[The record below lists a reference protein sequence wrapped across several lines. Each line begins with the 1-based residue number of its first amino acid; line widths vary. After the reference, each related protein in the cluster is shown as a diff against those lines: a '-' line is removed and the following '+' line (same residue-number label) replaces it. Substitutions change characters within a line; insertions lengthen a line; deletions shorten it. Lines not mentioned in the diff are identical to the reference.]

1 MKKTL
6 LSLFAFALSLGMSAQ
21 SILPINGSVMR
32 NENATANA
40 VVKAAPQKVD
50 LSENQRYVGF
60 YTTDELAEYGS
71 GIPNLTSGS
80 CKAGAIFSSDILD
93 LYQGKKI
100 VGVRF
105 GLAEPISSTTV
116 AVYPVLGDRIGQVQL
131 SKDVVSTAKGWNYVT
146 FDEPI
151 TIGKDNEFIFS
162 FDFTQSV
169 KKNGSKYADEC
180 YPLSIV
186 ESSYSG
192 SGAPLII
199 YANIPASKNGQGEGW
214 YQFNGTL
221 SLQLIVEGEFPD
233 YAALVSDFKSYTGVK
248 DAASTANVSFFN
260 SSKEAI
266 SNVDYVV
273 SVDGTATAEQHVVF
287 SSPVARNSYGS
298 FTANIPAIS
307 EIGLHNVTIELTK
320 LNGNQNAE
328 TNRISNGKVG
338 IPSETFAK
346 NLVIEEFTT
355 EVCPNCPR
363 VAGFLH
369 TALSKA
375 DANRVFAVCHHTG
388 YGTDWLTGTWDNDI
402 TNLIF
407 GGTGAV
413 YAPAVTYNRDEYFV
427 ESDKQYKQ
435 GLVGLPQSDAI
446 ITATINA
453 ALKQQANVT
462 ITSLEAIPNADG
474 SNLTVTVK
482 GKCNEAYDK
491 DAARITFYITEDNIR
506 ARSQSG
512 ASGTF
517 YHNHVIRANNDSWGE
532 SVKWEGNEF
541 TATFSTAIKASWVK
555 DQMNIVAFLN
565 KYNSKDYSD
574 NVIENSIGVTYK
586 DATAGISN
594 AIMDNANAKEVARYT
609 LDGTK
614 VSAPVKGL
622 NIVKMNDGRIVKV
635 MVK

>member
-21 SILPINGSVMR
+21 SILPFNGSVMR
-32 NENATANA
+32 NENATAKT
-40 VVKAAPQKVD
+40 VVKAAPMKAD
-50 LSENQRYVGF
+50 LAENQRRAGF
-60 YTTDELAEYGS
+60 YITDELSDEGA
-71 GIPNLTSGS
+71 GIPGYTSGS
-80 CKAGAIFSSDILD
+80 CKAGSLITSDILD
-93 LYQGKKI
+93 QFEGNKI
-100 VGVRF
+100 IAIRF
-105 GLAEPISSTTV
+105 GLTQPIGSTNLFALPIVGNRIGDEIFSKSVASTV
-116 AVYPVLGDRIGQVQL
+116 A
-131 SKDVVSTAKGWNYVT
+131 GWNYVT
-146 FDEPI
+146 LDEPI
-151 TIGKDNEFIFS
+151 TITKNSNYIFG
-162 FDFTQSV
+162 FDYTQSTKNDGQYYDDECFPLSV
-169 KKNGSKYADEC
+169 VETNYDGNGS
-180 YPLSIV
+180 PFL
-186 ESSYSG
+186 
-192 SGAPLII
+192 I
-199 YANIPASKNGQGEGW
+199 YANIPTNVGGQGEGW
-214 YQFNGTL
+214 YGFSDAL
-221 SLQLIVEGEFPD
+221 SIQLIVEGDFPD
-233 YAALVSDFKSYTGVK
+233 YTASASNFRTFTGKRDVVNTV
-248 DAASTANVSFFN
+248 DISFLN

-266 SNVDYVV
+266 SNLDYVV
-273 SVDGTATAEQHVVF
+273 SVDGTAAAEQHVDL
-287 SSPVARNSYGS
+287 SSPVARNTYGS

-307 EIGLHNVTIELTK
+307 EFGYHNVTVELTK
-320 LNGNQNAE
+320 LNGGINAE
-328 TNRISNGKVG
+328 SNRTASGKVG
-338 IPSETFAK
+338 IASEAYNR

-363 VAGFLH
+363 VAGYLH

-375 DANRVFAVCHHTG
+375 DASRVFAVCHHTG
-388 YGTDWLTGTWDNDI
+388 YYTDWLTGTWDNNI
-402 TNLIF
+402 TSLIF
-407 GGTGAV
+407 GGTGQAF
-413 YAPAVTYNRDEYFV
+413 APAVTYNRNEYFV
-427 ESDKQYKQ
+427 ENDKQKM
-435 GLVGLPQSDAI
+435 GLVGLPQSAAV

-453 ALKQQANVT
+453 ALSQQADAT

-474 SNLTVTVK
+474 SNVTVTVK

-491 DAARITFYITEDNIR
+491 DAARITFYITEDNIK

-512 ASGTF
+512 ATGTF

-541 TATFSTAIKASWVK
+541 TATYSATLKAAWVK